1 MTGSALLHGRRLM
14 RLGIA
19 CGVLLVGAILAGW
32 HAGDAPAEEA
42 ARLAPAAWA
51 LPSPNLR
58 DTEQDVAIINSRQPW
73 GGRAAFRDP
82 ELPPPPP
89 GNAVW
94 RLAGIVER
102 GGERLVLIMVGPEA
116 GATLE
121 YRSVGESLP
130 DGSVLVQIDPDS
142 ATSQRGQSVTAERSV
157 HRLFE
162 KPR

>member
-1 MTGSALLHGRRLM
+1 MTGSALLRGRRLM
-14 RLGIA
+14 QLSIA
-19 CGVLLVGAILAGW
+19 CGALLVVAILAGW
-32 HAGDAPAEEA
+32 HTGDAPADGA
-42 ARLAPAAWA
+42 ARLAPAAWT
-51 LPSPNLR
+51 LPSPNVR
-58 DTEQDVAIINSRQPW
+58 DPEQDVAIINLRQPW

-82 ELPPPPP
+82 ELAPLP

-116 GATLE
+116 RLE

-130 DGSVLVQIDPDS
+130 DGSVLVQIDLDS
-142 ATSQRGQSVTAERSV
+142 ATSQRGQSGAAERSV

>member
-1 MTGSALLHGRRLM
+1 MTGSALLRGRRLM
-14 RLGIA
+14 QLTIA
-19 CGVLLVGAILAGW
+19 CGALLVGAILAGW
-32 HAGDAPAEEA
+32 HAGDAPVDDA
-42 ARLAPAAWA
+42 ARLASAAWT
-51 LPSPNLR
+51 LPSPNVR
-58 DTEQDVAIINSRQPW
+58 DPEQDVAIINSRQPW

-82 ELPPPPP
+82 ELPPS

-102 GGERLVLIMVGPEA
+102 GGELFALIMVGPAA
-116 GATLE
+116 GGRLE

>member
-1 MTGSALLHGRRLM
+1 MMGSALLRGRRL
-14 RLGIA
+14 LQVSIA
-19 CGVLLVGAILAGW
+19 CGALLVVAILAGW
-32 HAGDAPAEEA
+32 HAGDAPADEA
-42 ARLAPAAWA
+42 ARLLPAVWK
-51 LPSPNLR
+51 LPSPDVR
-58 DTEQDVAIINSRQPW
+58 DPEQDVAIINARQPW
-73 GGRAAFRDP
+73 GGRAAFQDP
-82 ELPPPPP
+82 ELPPP
-89 GNAVW
+89 GNAAW

-102 GGERLVLIMVGPEA
+102 GGEWFVLIMVGPEA
-116 GATLE
+116 SARLE

>member
-1 MTGSALLHGRRLM
+1 MTGSALLRGRRLM
-14 RLGIA
+14 QLSIA
-19 CGVLLVGAILAGW
+19 CSALLVVAILAGW
-32 HAGDAPAEEA
+32 HAGDAPADEA
-42 ARLAPAAWA
+42 ARLAPAAWT
-51 LPSPNLR
+51 LPSPNVR
-58 DTEQDVAIINSRQPW
+58 DPEQDVATINSRQPW

-82 ELPPPPP
+82 ELAPPP

-102 GGERLVLIMVGPEA
+102 GGERLVLIMVGPGA
-116 GATLE
+116 GAMLE

-130 DGSVLVQIDPDS
+130 DGSVLVRIDPDS

>member
-1 MTGSALLHGRRLM
+1 MTGSALLRGRRLVQ
-14 RLGIA
+14 LSIA
-19 CGVLLVGAILAGW
+19 CGALLIGAILAGW
-32 HAGDAPAEEA
+32 HAGDPPADEA
-42 ARLAPAAWA
+42 ARLAPEAWV

-58 DTEQDVAIINSRQPW
+58 DPEQDIAIINSRQPW

-82 ELPPPPP
+82 ELAPA

-94 RLAGIVER
+94 RLAGVVER
-102 GGERLVLIMVGPEA
+102 GGELFALIMVGPA
-116 GATLE
+116 GGARLE

-142 ATSQRGQSVTAERSV
+142 ATSQRGQSVAAERSV